1 MFSDYDKRYNRVS
14 KLEKSK
20 WTSLKKLN
28 GWKHYEVINI
38 DKKSNKIELFAVC
51 EKEKRIIVKKEDL
64 KNKSLWVRG
73 WDSKLNDDNRSSL
86 MDKLVDGTISRGQ
99 AAREVRQ
106 ITRRKAE
113 QRLLD
118 NSNEKEELL

>member
-1 MFSDYDKRYNRVS
+1 MISDYDKKYNRVS

-38 DKKSNKIELFAVC
+38 DKKNNKIELFSVC
-51 EKEKRIIVKKEDL
+51 EKEKRVIVKKEEL
-64 KNKSLWVRG
+64 KNKSLWIRG
-73 WDSKLNDDNRSSL
+73 WDSRMKDSNGSSL
-86 MDKLVDGTISRGQ
+86 IDQLVDGTISRSQ
-99 AAREVRQ
+99 ATREVRQ

-118 NSNEKEELL
+118 NANEE

>member
-1 MFSDYDKRYNRVS
+1 MISDFDKKYNRVS

-20 WTSLKKLN
+20 WTSLKRLN

-38 DKKSNKIELFAVC
+38 DEKNNEVELFAVC
-51 EKEKRIIVKKEDL
+51 EKEKRVIVKKEDL
-64 KNKSLWVRG
+64 KNKSHWVRG
-73 WDSKLNDDNRSSL
+73 WDSKVNKDNKSSL
-86 MDKLVDGTISRGQ
+86 MDKLVDGTISRSQ

-118 NSNEKEELL
+118 NADEEKELL

>member
-1 MFSDYDKRYNRVS
+1 MISDYDKKYNRVS

-20 WTSLKKLN
+20 WTSLKKYN

-38 DKKSNKIELFAVC
+38 YKKSNKIELFAVC
-51 EKEKRIIVKKEDL
+51 EKEKRVTVKKEDL

-73 WDSKLNDDNRSSL
+73 WDSEVNKDNRSSL
-86 MDKLVDGTISRGQ
+86 MDKLVDGTISRSQ
-99 AAREVRQ
+99 AAKEVRQ

-118 NSNEKEELL
+118 NSDEEKELL

>member
-1 MFSDYDKRYNRVS
+1 MINDYDKKYNRVS

-51 EKEKRIIVKKEDL
+51 EKEKRVIVKKEDL
-64 KNKSLWVRG
+64 KDKSLWVRG
-73 WDSKLNDDNRSSL
+73 WDSKVNENNRSSL

-118 NSNEKEELL
+118 NANEEKELL

>member
-1 MFSDYDKRYNRVS
+1 MISDYDKKYNRVS

-20 WTSLKKLN
+20 WTSLKKYN

-51 EKEKRIIVKKEDL
+51 EKEKRVIVKKEDL

-73 WDSKLNDDNRSSL
+73 WNSKVNKGNRSSL
-86 MDKLVDGTISRGQ
+86 IDKLVDGTISRGQ
-99 AAREVRQ
+99 AVREVRQ

-118 NSNEKEELL
+118 NSNEKEELP